1 MEWHHALQVRVRYL
15 FRLGEKF
22 VDSRAVLTAA
32 LISFSVCAFALDQE
46 ETFINLTP
54 GQDMLDPANLAQLLR
69 QGDVRAMNNVGLLWA
84 KGYNGKQSYIE
95 ALNWWKE
102 AAKRGYTV
110 AMNNIGLMY
119 AKGHG
124 VEQDFKEAFAWWH
137 QAAFLGN
144 AWAMNNVGDL
154 YENGHGVEQN
164 LTMAMTWYQSAAEQ
178 GERMA
183 MYNIGALYEA
193 GKGVDRDYAAALTWF
208 RKAAEK
214 GDASAMHSIGAMY
227 AEGRGVGADPVEA
240 HAWYSVA
247 GLRYPPEDAGE
258 AKRNRHDLDE
268 LGARLDPEQL
278 ARAKDRAAALGA
290 LTRPAVPEPQK
301 PLGPGEKATLLQ

>member
-1 MEWHHALQVRVRYL
+1 VPVYPLDRAIIRSDLQEVSLKLRSL
-15 FRLGEKF
+15 ILSAFL
-22 VDSRAVLTAA
+22 SLSCAAWAVE
-32 LISFSVCAFALDQE
+32 QE
-46 ETFINLTP
+46 ETFTDLTP

-119 AKGHG
+119 ANGHG
-124 VEQDFKEAFAWWH
+124 VAQDFKEAFTWWH

-154 YENGHGVEQN
+154 YENGLGVEQN
-164 LTMAMTWYQSAAEQ
+164 LMMAMTWYQSAAEQ

-183 MYNIGALYEA
+183 MYNIGLFYEA
-193 GKGVDRDYAAALTWF
+193 GKGVDRDYAAALNWF
-208 RKAAEK
+208 RKAADK

-227 AEGRGVGADPVEA
+227 AEGHGVGADPVEA
-240 HAWYSVA
+240 HAWYRVA
-247 GLRYPPEDAGE
+247 DLRYPPEDADE

-278 ARAKDRAAALGA
+278 ARAKDRAAAIEA
-290 LTRPAVPEPQK
+290 LTRPAAPEPSK
-301 PLGPGEKATLLQ
+301 PLGPGEKST

>member
-1 MEWHHALQVRVRYL
+1 MKPRSLIL
-15 FRLGEKF
+15 
-22 VDSRAVLTAA
+22 AVFLSLSFAA
-32 LISFSVCAFALDQE
+32 WAVEQE
-46 ETFINLTP
+46 ETFTDLTP

-84 KGYNGKQSYIE
+84 KGYNGKQSYSE

-119 AKGHG
+119 ANGHG
-124 VEQDFKEAFAWWH
+124 VEQDFKEAFKWWH

-154 YENGHGVEQN
+154 YENGFGVERN

-183 MYNIGALYEA
+183 MYNIGLLYEA
-193 GKGVDRDYAAALTWF
+193 GKGVDRDFAAALNWF
-208 RKAAEK
+208 RKAADK

-227 AEGRGVGADPVEA
+227 AEGRGVSADPVEA
-240 HAWYSVA
+240 HAWYGVA
-247 GLRYPPEDAGE
+247 DMRYPPEDADE
-258 AKRNRHDLDE
+258 AKINRRDLDE
-268 LGARLDPEQL
+268 LGARLDAEQL
-278 ARAKDRAAALGA
+278 ARARNRAAAIEA
-290 LTRPAVPEPQK
+290 LTRPTAPEPPK
-301 PLGPGEKATLLQ
+301 PLGPGEKST

>member
-1 MEWHHALQVRVRYL
+1 MKPWSLIL
-15 FRLGEKF
+15 
-22 VDSRAVLTAA
+22 AVFFSLSCAA
-32 LISFSVCAFALDQE
+32 WAVEQE
-46 ETFINLTP
+46 ETFTNLTP

-84 KGYNGKQSYIE
+84 KGYNGKQSWVE

-110 AMNNIGLMY
+110 AMNNIGLTY
-119 AKGHG
+119 ANGHG
-124 VEQDFKEAFAWWH
+124 VEQDFKEAFNWWH

-154 YENGHGVEQN
+154 YENGLGVEQN

-183 MYNIGALYEA
+183 MYNIGLLYES
-193 GKGVDRDYAAALTWF
+193 GKGVDRDYAFAMTWF
-208 RKAAEK
+208 RKAADK

-247 GLRYPPEDAGE
+247 DTRYPPEDAGE
-258 AKRNRHDLDE
+258 AKANRRDLDE
-268 LGARLDPEQL
+268 LGAQLDAEQL
-278 ARAKDRAAALGA
+278 ARAKDRAAAIET
-290 LTRPAVPEPQK
+290 LTRPAAPEPPK
-301 PLGPGEKATLLQ
+301 PLGPDEKST

>member
-1 MEWHHALQVRVRYL
+1 VPVY
-15 FRLGEKF
+15 
-22 VDSRAVLTAA
+22 
-32 LISFSVCAFALDQE
+32 ALDRAIVRSDLQEVSLKLRSLIIAAFISLSCAAWAVEQE
-46 ETFINLTP
+46 ETFTNLTP
-54 GQDMLDPANLAQLLR
+54 GQGMLDPANLAQLLR

-119 AKGHG
+119 ADGHG
-124 VEQDFKEAFAWWH
+124 VEQDFKEAFKWWH

-154 YENGHGVEQN
+154 YENGLGVEQN

-183 MYNIGALYEA
+183 MYNIGLLYEA
-193 GKGVDRDYAAALTWF
+193 GKGVDRDDTAALNWF
-208 RKAAEK
+208 RKAADK

-247 GLRYPPEDAGE
+247 DLRYPPEDADE
-258 AKRNRHDLDE
+258 AKINRRDLDE
-268 LGARLDPEQL
+268 IGARLDPEQL
-278 ARAKDRAAALGA
+278 ARAKDRAAAIEA
-290 LTRPAVPEPQK
+290 LTRPAAPEPPK
-301 PLGPGEKATLLQ
+301 PLGPGEKST

>member
-1 MEWHHALQVRVRYL
+1 MVYPLNRVIVRSNLQEASLKLRSLIFAVALSL
-15 FRLGEKF
+15 
-22 VDSRAVLTAA
+22 SCAAWAVE
-32 LISFSVCAFALDQE
+32 QE
-46 ETFINLTP
+46 ETFTDLTP
-54 GQDMLDPANLAQLLR
+54 GQDMLDPASLAQLLR

-84 KGYNGKQSYIE
+84 KGYNGKQSYTE

-193 GKGVDRDYAAALTWF
+193 GKGVDRDLAAAMTWF
-208 RKAAEK
+208 RKAADK

-227 AEGRGVGADPVEA
+227 AEGRGVAADPVEA

-247 GLRYPPEDAGE
+247 GLRYPPEDVDE
-258 AKRNRHDLDE
+258 ARRNRHDLDE
-268 LGARLDPEQL
+268 LGARLDREQL
-278 ARAKDRAAALGA
+278 ARAKDRAAAVEA
-290 LTRPAVPEPQK
+290 LTRPTAPKSPN
-301 PLGPGEKATLLQ
+301 PLGPGEKAT